1 LSGTHT
7 RLNDEA
13 PIESCASYAVAILV
27 VAFGV
32 VRFWALSRPRLS
44 GRPAIHRRMDQDTTV
59 RLSQQMANGIASLYQ
74 AAAHPIGKA
83 RLDEFKSAAFYQAY
97 EFIPDGATA
106 IVLTIEGLPTLVAVE
121 EDRFYK
127 LVFTPFELTDSEA
140 PSTVCEMVRIRPEVA
155 SVGVG
160 TTYYQASSSVLTR
173 NTGWAFRLDD
183 KNHLSFESQHSPE
196 GQETAEEKF
205 ARLLLAAVGWGSP
218 GKMSP
223 P

>member
-1 LSGTHT
+1 
-7 RLNDEA
+7 
-13 PIESCASYAVAILV
+13 
-27 VAFGV
+27 
-32 VRFWALSRPRLS
+32 
-44 GRPAIHRRMDQDTTV
+44 MDQDTTV

-74 AAAHPIGKA
+74 AAAHPVGKA

-121 EDRFYK
+121 EDRFYR
-127 LVFTPFELTDSEA
+127 LVFAPFDLTDIEV
-140 PSTVCEMVRIRPEVA
+140 PGTLCEMVRIRPEVA

-160 TTYYQASSSVLTR
+160 TRYHQTTPGTLTR
-173 NTGWAFRLDD
+173 TTGWAFRLDD

-196 GQETAEEKF
+196 GQETAEERF
-205 ARLLLAAVGWGSP
+205 ARVLLAAVDWGSP